1 MFWVKKRLSVQPIW
15 LVIAVALYL
24 NILFNRS
31 FWQRA
36 MEYFHDDYGLL
47 ALIFIIISCLFIA
60 LIASLSLNF
69 IIKPWAILL
78 IFASSVAGWFTDQ
91 FGTII
96 DRHMLINVMETT
108 PSEASHLLTANFI
121 LYLTFTALLP
131 SLIIVWLRLEYRPIF
146 SCIWRNGVTILLCLT
161 LAFSLSVVISRTLMS
176 TLREHNDLIR
186 ILNPVAPMTSV
197 VKYII
202 REHLEAKPEFQ
213 TIGIDA
219 KINHLSGNKI
229 RPRVII
235 MVIGEAARAEN
246 FAFQGYERQTNP
258 QLAKRNILYFGNF
271 ASCGTSTA
279 QSVPCMFSHLTKDEF
294 DRRKALFMSS
304 LPDILAQAGIE
315 VEWWENNSDS
325 KGVANRIRQVIFYGR
340 DDSQFCL
347 GGECLDGI
355 MLDPLDEWL
364 DKVTGDAVL
373 FVHQMGSHGPAYF
386 KRYTDKFRQFSPDC
400 RGVEFSQCSIEEV
413 RNAYDNSLLYTDDF
427 LSQIIDKLASRSSMI
442 ESGLIYMSDHGQSL
456 GENGLYLHGM
466 PYALAPSQQTH
477 IPFLTWLSP
486 ELTQSLNLDLICLAK
501 DRMMR
506 SLSHDHL
513 FPSLLGVMEVAT
525 NLKQAEFDIFT
536 PCRDVHSDRQEG

>member
-36 MEYFHDDYGLL
+36 MEYFHNDYGQL
-47 ALIFIIISCLFIA
+47 ALIFIIISCLFTA
-60 LIASLSLNF
+60 LTASLSLNF
-69 IIKPWAILL
+69 IIKPWVILL

-96 DRHMLINVMETT
+96 DRHMIVNVMETT
-108 PSEASHLLTANFI
+108 TSEARHLLTVHFI

-131 SLIIVWLRLEYRPIF
+131 SLIIVWLRLEGRSIF
-146 SCIWRNGVTILLCLT
+146 SRIWRNGVTILLCLT
-161 LAFSLSVVISRTLMS
+161 VACGLSVVISRTLMS

-213 TIGIDA
+213 TIGLDA
-219 KINHLSGNKI
+219 KISHLSGNKT

-258 QLAKRNILYFGNF
+258 QLAKRNILYFGNVS
-271 ASCGTSTA
+271 SCGTSTA

-304 LPDILAQAGIE
+304 LPDILAQAGIK

-386 KRYTDKFRQFSPDC
+386 KRYTNKFRQFSPDC

-427 LSQIIDKLASRSSMI
+427 LSQIIDKLASRSSTI

-486 ELTQSLNLDLICLAK
+486 ELTQSLNLDSACLAEG
-501 DRMMR
+501 RMVR

-513 FPSLLGVMEVAT
+513 FSSLLGIMEVAT
-525 NLKQAEFDIFT
+525 NLKQTEFDIFT